1 MFDFH
6 TGGDLRVELVR
17 GDVASV
23 LAWERPEGSG
33 EAGYSKWKFTT
44 LRHWGERADA
54 GPFTLR
60 VADFREGSG
69 SRHPADNVDNDAGS
83 HDGTLV
89 SWTLKLYGHADPTSP
104 PSAAPSPAPSTPPEP
119 EAADVPEAADEQPE
133 SSTSSADE
141 RADPPAEADQTADA
155 ASTKSPAA
163 TLALALASAAALALA
178 Y

>member
-1 MFDFH
+1 MVGIH

-23 LAWERPEGSG
+23 LAWERPESSG

-89 SWTLKLYGHADPTSP
+89 SWTLKLYGHAD
-104 PSAAPSPAPSTPPEP
+104 E
-119 EAADVPEAADEQPE
+119 PEAADEQPE
-133 SSTSSADE
+133 SSASAADE

>member
-1 MFDFH
+1 M
-6 TGGDLRVELVR
+6 
-17 GDVASV
+17 
-23 LAWERPEGSG
+23 LAWERPEGGKRFTS
-33 EAGYSKWKFTT
+33 WKFTT

-89 SWTLKLYGHADPTSP
+89 SWTLKLYGHAD
-104 PSAAPSPAPSTPPEP
+104 E
-119 EAADVPEAADEQPE
+119 PEAADEQPE
-133 SSTSSADE
+133 SSAPSADE
-141 RADPPAEADQTADA
+141 RADPPAEAEADQTADA